1 MGRNKNNN
9 NNGPEAARMA
19 SWAGSQFSLMSP
31 TPVEPNHNNKKLLGF
46 GGSSTKVLT
55 MMESGLETIEHDDL
69 KQGSLY
75 IVKIRNV
82 SVALFEGWD
91 DDMCCFAVLR
101 SDSTPMRWSEA
112 RQVFLTLGSRDNA
125 NITGYRYI
133 PGDFD
138 AYDAFDEAG
147 NPPVHLWTRHLRVN
161 VPINWFSI
169 FEEARRKQRNWM
181 NEQNEEEY
189 HYYPVEEDQAPA
201 NNKRRNKKKQD
212 AAAAA
217 AAMNTPPETDKS
229 SSRSGSGDEDA
240 GEENAS
246 EDEQDHHTENEDEG
260 DQEDAASTTS
270 DTPKVAT
277 PAESPKTQK
286 ANATTTTAPIKNNRD
301 HSHTPK
307 KEQHVAAAATPTPQ
321 PYQQQ
326 QQQAL
331 AQPPPQQQ
339 QQQVVNK
346 PINKSEI
353 PVPSSPK
360 YLNTPPASPINA
372 LPSNATAAA
381 IQATRQQQQQSFE
394 KNNNLFGSTDFA
406 FPHNETQFSI
416 QSSGFSDSVL
426 STSSSLGGINAA
438 AQQQQQRAP
447 ADDTAPAKSKRRSVQ
462 GLFRK

>member
-46 GGSSTKVLT
+46 GGSSSKVLT

-101 SDSTPMRWSEA
+101 SESTPMRWSEA
-112 RQVFLTLGSRDNA
+112 RQVLFTLALRDNA

-181 NEQNEEEY
+181 HEQNEEEY
-189 HYYPVEEDQAPA
+189 HYYPVEEEDQVPA
-201 NNKRRNKKKQD
+201 TNKRRNKKKQED
-212 AAAAA
+212 AA

-240 GEENAS
+240 GEEHTS
-246 EDEQDHHTENEDEG
+246 EDEQEHHSDNEDEE
-260 DQEDAASTTS
+260 QEDTASTTS
-270 DTPKVAT
+270 NTQQDTNVVTTA
-277 PAESPKTQK
+277 AESSKAQK
-286 ANATTTTAPIKNNRD
+286 NNDATTPIKNNRG
-301 HSHTPK
+301 HNHTSK
-307 KEQHVAAAATPTPQ
+307 KEQPIAATTPALQ

-326 QQQAL
+326 QPVASQPQA
-331 AQPPPQQQ
+331 
-339 QQQVVNK
+339 K

-360 YLNTPPASPINA
+360 YLNTPPASPTNA

-381 IQATRQQQQQSFE
+381 IQVTRQQQLQPQFE

-426 STSSSLGGINAA
+426 STSSSQGVINI

-447 ADDTAPAKSKRRSVQ
+447 VDDAAPAKSKRRSVQ